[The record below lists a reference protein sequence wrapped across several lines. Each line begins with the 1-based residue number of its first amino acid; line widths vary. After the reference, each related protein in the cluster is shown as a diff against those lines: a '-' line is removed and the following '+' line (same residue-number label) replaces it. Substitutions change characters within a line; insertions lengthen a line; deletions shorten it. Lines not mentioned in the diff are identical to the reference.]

1 MEPLISFPLPKDRV
15 FCVPEGTIIG
25 LFRDEL
31 PSRLM
36 PARTTLLFTI
46 ARLPVDDCYCYAGYP
61 VFEELPLS

>member
-1 MEPLISFPLPKDRV
+1 MEPLISFPLPKERV

-25 LFRDEL
+25 LFREEL

-36 PARTTLLFTI
+36 PANTTLLFTI
-46 ARLPVDDCYCYAGYP
+46 ARLPVEDCCYCADYP